1 VDLTPAEYR
10 AEAVVRALSEA
21 GDVRGLRVFL
31 PHADIGR
38 ELIADDLRRHG
49 ADVTEAVAYRT
60 VPTDPE
66 REGAPDIY
74 RMLLDGKI
82 DVVTFTSASAV
93 RSFVSAIGAEQAP
106 DLLRNSVVAAI
117 GPVTAEAA
125 AQFNVHT
132 AIVPPA
138 YTVPALVEA
147 IVEYFSRTRTEAT

>member
-1 VDLTPAEYR
+1 
-10 AEAVVRALSEA
+10 
-21 GDVRGLRVFL
+21 RGLKVFL

-38 ELIADDLRRHG
+38 ELIADELRRHG

-66 REGAPDIY
+66 REGGPDIY
-74 RMLLDGKI
+74 RMLLDGQI

-93 RSFVSAIGAEQAP
+93 RSFVGVIGAEQAP
-106 DLLRNSVVAAI
+106 DLLRSTVVAAI

-132 AIVPPA
+132 AIVPPS
-138 YTVPALVEA
+138 YTVPALVDA
-147 IVEYFSRTRTEAT
+147 IVEYFSKTRTERS